1 MKKSVLSLA
10 GAVAVGTV
18 ALGLI
23 GSSAAVADP
32 GSATD
37 YRTYAAVGSD
47 TTQSVWNGLAN
58 GSGAVNPSVASWD
71 AFPPAPS
78 ATIKTKSTGPSFNR
92 PQGSGAGVQ
101 ALSASFD
108 ASNNNY
114 QGVNIKNQVDFARSS
129 SGAAKDGTDLT
140 YLPFARD
147 AVSLA
152 VKSSATGSVNVTTQQ
167 LANIYTCVAGANT
180 VTVGSTAV
188 TVNPKLPQASSGTRS
203 FFLKAIG
210 VANPGSCVTTV
221 GAENDGGQFTTN
233 GDVIP
238 FSAAQWIGQK
248 NGVASNTIINGQ
260 VLASVNGQAPTT
272 GSGTNLTPGALYGST
287 STEPSTAAGTFARDT
302 YNVVA
307 TSAYTANTALVS
319 TVLKSNLTTANAI
332 DVIESYGFLALDYVG
347 NPTIGAGLASHQ
359 SKFKH

>member
-10 GAVAVGTV
+10 GAVSVGVV

-58 GSGAVNPSVASWD
+58 GTVSPSVASWD

-78 ATIKTKSTGPSFNR
+78 ATIQTKSSGPSFNR

-108 ASNNNY
+108 ASNHNY
-114 QGVNIKNQVDFARSS
+114 QGVDITNQVDFARSS

-152 VKSSATGSVNVTTQQ
+152 VKTSAAGSVDVSTQQ
-167 LANIYTCVAGANT
+167 LANIYSCVAGANT
-180 VTVGSTAV
+180 ITVGTTTV
-188 TVNPKLPQASSGTRS
+188 TVNAKLPQASSGTRA

-210 VANPGSCVTTV
+210 VATPGSCVTTV
-221 GAENDGGQFTTN
+221 GAETDGGQLTAN

-248 NGVASNTIINGQ
+248 NGVATNTITNDEI
-260 VLASVNGQAPTT
+260 LASVNTLAPTA
-272 GSGTNLTPGALYGST
+272 GSGSSLTPGALYGST
-287 STEPSTAAGTFARDT
+287 SAEPSTAAGTFARDT
-302 YNVVA
+302 YNVVTTA
-307 TSAYTANTALVS
+307 AYTSNSALAT
-319 TVLKSNLTTANAI
+319 TVLKSDLKKPAAINLI
-332 DVIESYGFLALDYVG
+332 KSYGFLTLSYVG
-347 NPTIGAGLASHQ
+347 DPTVGAGLASHQ